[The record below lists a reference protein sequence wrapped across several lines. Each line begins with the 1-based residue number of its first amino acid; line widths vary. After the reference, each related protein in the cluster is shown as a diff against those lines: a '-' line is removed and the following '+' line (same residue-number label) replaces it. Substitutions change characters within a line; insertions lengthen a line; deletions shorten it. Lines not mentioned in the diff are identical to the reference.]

1 MTKLELQERLDMFE
15 AAVRPFV
22 AFEGALKMADNRK
35 ASAADIG
42 ISTEHLR
49 AVVSLAVQMRDEE
62 DDGSGE

>member
-1 MTKLELQERLDMFE
+1 MTKIELQERVDALE

-35 ASAADIG
+35 SAAADIG

-49 AVVSLAVQMRDEE
+49 AVVGLAVQMKADEE
-62 DDGSGE
+62 DEDEG